1 MHDLSINFFA
11 AIVSA
16 GRLYLLRNSRL
27 VRTGVVMYGG
37 KMMRKLL
44 CAVFVLTFALGLASP
59 GWAQSQITAGS
70 VEGNVLD
77 EKGGSVAGATVEA
90 KNLATNFVQTET
102 SGTDG
107 HFAFLS
113 LAPGRYTLTISK
125 TGFATIVQENVN
137 LTVGQT
143 ITIPVTMKVSS
154 VAQQIVVTDVPVV
167 EVTKTTSSSTLD
179 EISVATTPVLGRKFE
194 DLLTLTPGVSITQGP
209 DGDEININGQRG
221 IFNNI
226 SLDGGDYNNGFFGE
240 QMGGQ
245 RAAIDITLEA
255 VKEFQI
261 TASGANAEF
270 GRSAGGI
277 INVVTK
283 SGTNAFHGS
292 GFEYF
297 RTESLTAATSDGK
310 PLQDFR
316 RNQFGGSVGGPLI
329 KDKLFFFAAGEG
341 IRENLTRAN
350 LSTPIGAACGS
361 SPVYNGTAGT
371 DAVINSSPDCQRVAL
386 INFFKSTAFPAPIKN
401 TNEGLPV
408 FHQQR
413 NASIFGRVDYNL
425 NSKNQVFGSYSY
437 DWSKNPNQTFDVPT
451 YGTSA
456 NGIEGPS
463 KIQAVNGN
471 WFSTLSNTMLNEAHF
486 TYAREKR
493 PRNTSDPSSV
503 PDTAMG
509 FGTTFRFGQPFF
521 LEPSVDETFWRTDIR
536 DNFSIVKGKHTWKVG
551 GEWIHSD
558 NAQIFRGFFTG
569 RYIFD
574 SVSGFMHY
582 VSQGPT
588 VKECSNGAFVVGAC
602 PAGTTFTG
610 GPLLLY
616 LQHGPATQGESFD
629 QSGASDIKNEDF
641 SLFAQDSWKLF
652 RNLTLNYGLRWD
664 AQHFPNP
671 TVAPSKTSYGADLSN
686 AKFPSTG
693 YIPNQNKE
701 FQPRVGFAWDVFGNG
716 KSALR
721 GSWGMFYARQN
732 MLTQVGAIT
741 TNGVQ
746 QQSFA
751 AGSAFG
757 APPAYGTNASVFNNT
772 NLPPA
777 GTPPPPG
784 ASVTVFSKDYQN
796 PRIYTTNV
804 GYEQQIIGD
813 YAAYADFT
821 WSKGVHL
828 TRFIDPNKG
837 VSTAFNCASQNG
849 NGVTYTNIAPGVCQP
864 NNGSVVIYPSDV
876 FGSGVAAPF
885 TDLGSITDTVSSSKS
900 LYRGFTI
907 GMRKRMSHRFLF
919 DANYTYSSDRDDDS
933 NERDPFTFRYANL
946 FNLASEY
953 SLSDRNETHKF
964 NAYTVANLPWGF
976 NGNIRM
982 QAHSAQP
989 ITPSPRFQG
998 GKDLGRNTL
1007 LKDNAFFTFDFGV
1020 DRPIR
1025 LGERFRLIPRI
1036 EMFNTFNNK
1045 NNVNPLSTP
1054 ALFNFDGFL
1063 RQGVGDPRQAQ
1074 LAVRLE
1080 F

>member
-1 MHDLSINFFA
+1 
-11 AIVSA
+11 
-16 GRLYLLRNSRL
+16 
-27 VRTGVVMYGG
+27 
-37 KMMRKLL
+37 MRKLL
-44 CAVFVLTFALGLASP
+44 YAFFVLALALCFAPS
-59 GWAQSQITAGS
+59 GWCQSQITAGT
-70 VEGNVLD
+70 VQGDVLD

-90 KNLATNFVQTET
+90 KNLDTNFAQTDT
-102 SGTDG
+102 TNTDG
-107 HFAFLS
+107 HFTFLS

-125 TGFATIVQENVN
+125 SGFATIIQENVN

-143 ITIPVTMKVSS
+143 IALPVTMKVSS
-154 VAQQIVVTDVPVV
+154 VAQQIVVSDVPVV
-167 EVTKTTSSSTLD
+167 EVTKTESSSTLD
-179 EISVATTPVLGRKFE
+179 EIAVADTPVLGRKFE

-283 SGTNAFHGS
+283 SGTNNIHGS
-292 GFEYF
+292 AFEYF
-297 RTESLTAATSDGK
+297 RTEGLSAATSDGK

-316 RNQFGGSVGGPLI
+316 RNQFGGSFGGPLI
-329 KDKLFFFAAGEG
+329 KDKLFFFAASEG
-341 IRENLTRAN
+341 IREDLTRQN
-350 LSTPIGAACGS
+350 LSAPIGTPCAQN
-361 SPVYNGTAGT
+361 PVFDGTAAT
-371 DAVINSSPDCQRVAL
+371 DTVINSSPDCQRVAL
-386 INFFKSTAFPAPIKN
+386 KNFFLNTPFPAPFKN
-401 TNEGLPV
+401 TNETLPLI
-408 FHQQR
+408 HQQR
-413 NASIFGRVDYNL
+413 NASVFGRVDYNL
-425 NSKNQVFGSYSY
+425 NSKNQIYGSYSF

-463 KIQAVNGN
+463 KIQDVNTN

-486 TYAREKR
+486 TYARENR
-493 PRNTSDPSSV
+493 PRNTINPSSV

-521 LEPSVDETFWRTDIR
+521 LEPNVDEVFWRTDIR
-536 DNFSIVKGKHTWKVG
+536 DNFSLVKGKHTWKFG

-558 NAQIFRGFFTG
+558 NAQVFRGFFSG

-574 SVSGFMHY
+574 SVTGFMHY
-582 VSQGPT
+582 VAQGPT
-588 VKECSNGAFVVGAC
+588 YRECSNGTTVVGAC
-602 PAGTTFTG
+602 PAGTTVA

-616 LQHGPATQGESFD
+616 LQHGPATQGETFD

-641 SLFAQDSWKLF
+641 SLFVQDSWKLF
-652 RNLTLNYGLRWD
+652 RNFTLNYGLRWD
-664 AQHFPNP
+664 AQHFPDP
-671 TVAPSKTSYGADLSN
+671 TVAPSKTAYGGDLAN
-686 AKFPSTG
+686 PAFPSTG
-693 YIPNQNKE
+693 RIPNANKE
-701 FQPRVGFAWDVFGNG
+701 FQPRVGFAWDIRGNG

-721 GSWGMFYARQN
+721 ASYGIFYARQN

-746 QQSFA
+746 QQSFFA
-751 AGSAFG
+751 KSAFG
-757 APPAYGTNASVFNNT
+757 TPPAYGTNASVFNNA
-772 NLPPA
+772 NLPPP
-777 GTPPPPG
+777 GTPPPPF
-784 ASVTVFSKDYQN
+784 ASVTVFDKSYAN
-796 PRIYTTNV
+796 PRIYSTNV
-804 GYEQQIIGD
+804 GYEQQLVGD
-813 YAAYADFT
+813 YVAYADFT
-821 WSKGVHL
+821 LSKGVHL
-828 TRFIDPNKG
+828 TRFTNPNAGTSFTLPTAGQDTVNYVNADG
-837 VSTAFNCASQNG
+837 VF
-849 NGVTYTNIAPGVCQP
+849 PG
-864 NNGSVVIYPSDV
+864 
-876 FGSGVAAPF
+876 
-885 TDLGSITDTVSSSKS
+885 LGDITDTVGSAKS

-907 GMRKRMSHRFLF
+907 GMRKRLSHHFLF
-919 DANYTYSSDRDDDS
+919 DANYTVSWDYDDDS

-946 FNLASEY
+946 FNLAAEY
-953 SLSDRNETHKF
+953 SYSDRDERHKF
-964 NAYTVANLPWGF
+964 NAYTVADLPWGF
-976 NGNIRM
+976 HGDVRV

-989 ITPSPRFQG
+989 ITDISNLPATGAPCSPTNSNTRFVIPTG
-998 GKDLGRNTL
+998 GGTAIDCGRNHL
-1007 LKDNAFFTFDFGV
+1007 RKDNAFFAFDFGV
-1020 DRPIR
+1020 DRPIH
-1025 LGERFRLIPRI
+1025 LGERIRIIPRI
-1036 EMFNTFNNK
+1036 EVFNLFNDK

-1063 RQGVGDPRQAQ
+1063 RNGVGDPRQAQ

>member
-1 MHDLSINFFA
+1 
-11 AIVSA
+11 
-16 GRLYLLRNSRL
+16 
-27 VRTGVVMYGG
+27 
-37 KMMRKLL
+37 MRKLL
-44 CAVFVLTFALGLASP
+44 CAFFVSALALGLASS
-59 GWAQSQITAGS
+59 GWGQSQITAGT
-70 VEGNVLD
+70 VQGDVLD
-77 EKGGSVAGATVEA
+77 EKGGSVAGASVEA
-90 KNLATNFVQTET
+90 KNLATNFVQTDT
-102 SGTDG
+102 TNTDG

-125 TGFATIVQENVN
+125 SGFATIVQENVN

-143 ITIPVTMKVSS
+143 ISLPVTMKVSS
-154 VAQQIVVTDVPVV
+154 VAQQIVVTDVPVI
-167 EVTKTTSSSTLD
+167 EVTKTESSSTLD
-179 EISVATTPVLGRKFE
+179 ESAVATTPVLGRKFE
-194 DLLTLTPGVSITQGP
+194 DLLTLTPGVSISQGP

-270 GRSAGGI
+270 GRSAGGV

-283 SGTNAFHGS
+283 SGTNGIHGA

-310 PLQDFR
+310 PLDGFR
-316 RNQFGGSVGGPLI
+316 RNQFGGSLGGPLI

-341 IRENLTRAN
+341 IRENLNRKN
-350 LSTPIGAACGS
+350 LGASLGTCPVA
-361 SPVYNGTAGT
+361 SPVFNTNIS
-371 DAVINSSPDCQRVAL
+371 DAQIVASPECQREVL
-386 INFFKSTAFPAPIKN
+386 LNFFKTAPFPASFKN
-401 TNEGLPV
+401 TDESLPV
-408 FHQQR
+408 IHQVK
-413 NASIFGRVDYNL
+413 NAAIFGRMDYNL
-425 NSKNQVFGSYSY
+425 NARNQIFGSYNY

-463 KIQAVNGN
+463 KIQAVSTN

-486 TYAREKR
+486 TYARENR
-493 PRNTSDPSSV
+493 PRNTINPSSV

-509 FGTTFRFGQPFF
+509 FGPTFRFGEPFF
-521 LEPSVDETFWRTDIR
+521 LEPAVDELFYRTDIR
-536 DNFSIVKGKHTWKVG
+536 DNFSLVKGKHTWKVG
-551 GEWIHSD
+551 GEWIHSR
-558 NAQIFRGFFTG
+558 NSQIFRGFFTG
-569 RYIFD
+569 RYIFS
-574 SVSGFMHY
+574 SVTGFLHY
-582 VSQGPT
+582 ASPATLGNGFGPT
-588 VKECSNGAFVVGAC
+588 AVECVANFNPVAYIGPGQTC
-602 PAGTTFTG
+602 PAGSASSG

-616 LQHGPATQGESFD
+616 LQHGPTTPTGNLDASG
-629 QSGASDIKNEDF
+629 QSSIANEDF
-641 SLFAQDSWKLF
+641 SLFVQDTWKVW
-652 RNLTLNYGLRWD
+652 RNFTFNYGLRWD
-664 AQHFPNP
+664 AQRFPNP
-671 TVAPSKTSYGADLSN
+671 TVAPSKTAYGVNLSDPT
-686 AKFPSTG
+686 FPSTG
-693 YIPNQNKE
+693 FLPNQNKE
-701 FQPRVGFAWDVFGNG
+701 FQPRVGFAWDVRGNG

-721 GSWGMFYARQN
+721 ASWGIFNARQN

-746 QQSFA
+746 QQEIVAVTGFNS
-751 AGSAFG
+751 AGGNPPTYPSTVPIP
-757 APPAYGTNASVFNNT
+757 APQCGGFPC
-772 NLPPA
+772 
-777 GTPPPPG
+777 TPG
-784 ASVTVFSKDYQN
+784 VTVFSKDYKN

-804 GYEQQIIGD
+804 GYEQQLVGD
-813 YAAYADFT
+813 YAAYLDFT

-828 TRFIDPNKG
+828 TRFTNPNVSRSTSAAAAVTCGKAKLVLDPTG
-837 VSTAFNCASQNG
+837 VCVPATGGAAT
-849 NGVTYTNIAPGVCQP
+849 VTYLSSIQNPDFSFDFP
-864 NNGSVVIYPSDV
+864 
-876 FGSGVAAPF
+876 APF
-885 TDLGSITDTVSSSKS
+885 SNLGTITDTVSSAKS

-964 NAYTVANLPWGF
+964 NAYTVANLPWGI
-976 NGNIRM
+976 NGNVRM

-989 ITPSPRFQG
+989 ISVANRIQNGVTIQ
-998 GKDLGRNTL
+998 RNTL
-1007 LKDNAFFTFDFGV
+1007 LKDNSFFTFDFGV

-1025 LGERFRLIPRI
+1025 LGERMRLIPRI
-1036 EMFNTFNNK
+1036 EVFNLFNNK

-1054 ALFNFDGFL
+1054 GLFNFDGFL
-1063 RQGVGDPRQAQ
+1063 RVGVGDPRQAQ
-1074 LAVRLE
+1074 LAVRFE